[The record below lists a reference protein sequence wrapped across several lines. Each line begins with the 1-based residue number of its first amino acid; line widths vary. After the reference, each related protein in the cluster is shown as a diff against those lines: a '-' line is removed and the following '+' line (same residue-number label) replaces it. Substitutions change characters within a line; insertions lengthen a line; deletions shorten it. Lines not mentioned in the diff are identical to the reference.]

1 MSGGCGCGNRAGLRM
16 AGSGV
21 DASLVLVA
29 GEKPRVGGGGGGRER
44 ERWAARVTALMFTV
58 LAVYLLLQHLPALPG
73 GVHNNSSTQAEQRR
87 APDKPR
93 AHLTAKETRGE
104 LSILQWEDK
113 NGLAFTIGD
122 INYRNRSLVISTDGD
137 YFVYSQV
144 SFRGMGSSK
153 CEFITHTVIKHET
166 YPEPTSLLT
175 STKSICD
182 VKSPWFV
189 ANYLGAVFQLKK
201 GDRLVVQ
208 VSNVAQVDFTT
219 EHKTFF
225 GAFLL

>member
-1 MSGGCGCGNRAGLRM
+1 MYS
-16 AGSGV
+16 
-21 DASLVLVA
+21 
-29 GEKPRVGGGGGGRER
+29 
-44 ERWAARVTALMFTV
+44 
-58 LAVYLLLQHLPALPG
+58 LLQG
-73 GVHNNSSTQAEQRR
+73 GVHNNSSTQGKSVCLRARCTLLYLSDFPPATDADVSSFLPAAEQRR

-182 VKSPWFV
+182 VESPWFV

>member
-1 MSGGCGCGNRAGLRM
+1 M
-16 AGSGV
+16 AGIGV
-21 DASLVLVA
+21 DASLVLLA
-29 GEKPRVGGGGGGRER
+29 GEKPRVGGGGGGGCGR
-44 ERWAARVTALMFTV
+44 ERWVARVTALMFTG

-73 GVHNNSSTQAEQRR
+73 GVHNNSTQAEQRR
-87 APDKPR
+87 VPDKPR
-93 AHLTAKETRGE
+93 AHLTAKETRDE

-113 NGLAFTIGD
+113 NGLAFTMGD

-144 SFRGMGSSK
+144 SFRGMRSSK

-175 STKSICD
+175 TTKSICD

-208 VSNVAQVDFTT
+208 VSNVAHVDFTT